1 MNLKTIFKRL
11 ILLDLLLIILVIT
24 TIFFESEEVFEF
36 NEAVPIPD
44 FFLPIVGIWLLAY
57 FVNLFLLY
65 KFKGIGK
72 QMYLFIY
79 IIGFVLSLLGG
90 PIASDSWAYALD
102 AIEMSVV
109 GAILVLLYFSPI
121 KKEFDK

>member
-36 NEAVPIPD
+36 NETVPIPD
-44 FFLPIVGIWLLAY
+44 FFLLIAGIWSLAY

-65 KFKGIGK
+65 KFKSIGK
-72 QMYLFIY
+72 QMYLVMY
-79 IIGFVLSLLGG
+79 IVGFVLTLLLG
-90 PIASDSWAYALD
+90 PMASESWTYALD
-102 AIEMSVV
+102 GLEMSVV